1 MGDRREFLGMAGS
14 ILTAGAG
21 LLVPRWAIA
30 GTTSL
35 GPSGLPPGALEESMI
50 AVLPGKAPLIKRT
63 LRPPNYETPV
73 SALDDMFTPN
83 DKFFVRW
90 HLSVI
95 PDIASEAWRLRI
107 AGASA
112 RKPTEIAF
120 ADLRRFP
127 VAEVVAVNMC
137 AGNRRGLSQPHVP
150 GVEWG
155 NGAIGNARWRGARLR
170 DVLSHAGIRK
180 DAVEIAFQGQDHGV
194 IPQTPQFAKS
204 LPMWKALDPDTIL
217 AYEMNGKPLPAHNGF
232 PVRLI
237 VPGWTGTYWM
247 KQISDINILPQSFDG
262 FWMKSAYRIP
272 IGKFPDLVRFT
283 TQDAPGVATTPVT
296 ELVVNSLITNIEE
309 GQTVG
314 LGQPVE
320 VRGIAW
326 DGGHGIAKVE
336 VSTDD
341 GQTWRP
347 AMLGKDYGNYSW
359 RQWRLSFRPARPGHI
374 GVMARATSKKGET
387 QNTTLIW
394 NPAGYHNN
402 VPQRIKLQVA

>member
-1 MGDRREFLGMAGS
+1 
-14 ILTAGAG
+14 
-21 LLVPRWAIA
+21 
-30 GTTSL
+30 
-35 GPSGLPPGALEESMI
+35 
-50 AVLPGKAPLIKRT
+50 
-63 LRPPNYETPV
+63 
-73 SALDDMFTPN
+73 
-83 DKFFVRW
+83 
-90 HLSVI
+90 
-95 PDIASEAWRLRI
+95 
-107 AGASA
+107 
-112 RKPTEIAF
+112 
-120 ADLRRFP
+120 
-127 VAEVVAVNMC
+127 
-137 AGNRRGLSQPHVP
+137 
-150 GVEWG
+150 VEWG

-204 LPMWKALDPDTIL
+204 LPMWKALDPDPIL
-217 AYEMNGKPLPAHNGF
+217 AYEMNGKPLPAPNGF

-247 KQISDINILPQSFDG
+247 KQISEINILPQSFDG